1 MSLSISL
8 TYLFVLLHSHAVKVK
23 ETQTQFSYK
32 FNFYRQWK
40 GEKFFH
46 FWTQV
51 FFWSAMKV
59 KDLLSLDSTF
69 AGGCWKKCFEL
80 TLTKF
85 WLANRVE
92 KANAWSLFDI
102 EKQKSPTCLHC
113 QCCII
118 YPGYGGPLKDIPP
131 EKFNS
136 TAVPKSYH
144 SPWEQAIIND
154 PALADTLITRM
165 PELAPRHDLPGYKS
179 FNR

>member
-1 MSLSISL
+1 MERGKVFSLLNSSFLQICDESEGSAFFGQ
-8 TYLFVLLHSHAVKVK
+8 YVRWWLL
-23 ETQTQFSYK
+23 
-32 FNFYRQWK
+32 
-40 GEKFFH
+40 
-46 FWTQV
+46 
-51 FFWSAMKV
+51 
-59 KDLLSLDSTF
+59 
-69 AGGCWKKCFEL
+69 KKSFEL

-85 WLANRVE
+85 WFANRVE
-92 KANAWSLFDI
+92 KANTWSLFDI

-165 PELAPRHDLPGYKS
+165 PELAPQQDLPGYKS

>member
-1 MSLSISL
+1 
-8 TYLFVLLHSHAVKVK
+8 
-23 ETQTQFSYK
+23 
-32 FNFYRQWK
+32 
-40 GEKFFH
+40 
-46 FWTQV
+46 
-51 FFWSAMKV
+51 MKV
-59 KDLLSLDSTF
+59 KDLLSLDSMF
-69 AGGCWKKCFEL
+69 AGGCWRKYFER

-165 PELAPRHDLPGYKS
+165 PKLAPQQDLPGYKS